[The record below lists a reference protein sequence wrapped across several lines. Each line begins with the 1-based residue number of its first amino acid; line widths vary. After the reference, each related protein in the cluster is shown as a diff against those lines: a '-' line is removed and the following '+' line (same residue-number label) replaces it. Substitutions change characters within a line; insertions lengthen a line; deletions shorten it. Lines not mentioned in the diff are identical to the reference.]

1 MNKLEAFIPRESS
14 HIPTCPSGFDQR
26 SKNVEEYL
34 ANSKFQKEKQSASD
48 VVLFVQQL
56 QDMITNT
63 IRAQYAEYHIVP
75 CITQAIY

>member
-1 MNKLEAFIPRESS
+1 MNKLEALTHGESS
-14 HIPTCPSGFDQR
+14 HVLTYPSGFDQR
-26 SKNVEEYL
+26 NKDVEESL
-34 ANSKFQKEKQSASD
+34 ANSKSPKEKQSAS
-48 VVLFVQQL
+48 VAALFVQQL